1 MAHTLFSPFSIFFF
15 CFVITESKGM
25 EWASTCE
32 QLQMLQCQH
41 VCPQAVLFAMMERE
55 MDWTMHVLEL
65 LVLCGVKKIMT

>member
-1 MAHTLFSPFSIFFF
+1 
-15 CFVITESKGM
+15 M

-55 MDWTMHVLEL
+55 MDWTVHVLDL
-65 LVLCGVKKIMT
+65 